1 MASLISGLGATGVL
15 IVIVW
20 AFFTRKII
28 SEKSH
33 EEALLI
39 ERIASE
45 RAAKIIST
53 EICERIE
60 TGLSSAI
67 ENGIVR
73 GYLKIN
79 GGN

>member
-1 MASLISGLGATGVL
+1 M
-15 IVIVW
+15 IVW

-33 EEALLI
+33 EEAIQI

-45 RAAKIIST
+45 QAAKIIST

-67 ENGIVR
+67 EQGIVK

-79 GGN
+79 GGDN